1 MRPAVTASLRSV
13 AFSSLA
19 PRERRAA
26 HLSPTPVS
34 SDGLS
39 VNVAAGHGYIYPRIA
54 PHLGGGWGVP
64 GRKSTTGITSVC
76 VGVVHPWIYVPRAR
90 RKYGRGG
97 GLENPTDLLG
107 PGGRGHPKLALAP
120 R

>member
-54 PHLGGGWGVP
+54 PHLGGGWGVLP
-64 GRKSTTGITSVC
+64 GKSAASITNVYVWVSRICGYTYQERAENMGGVGVWKTPQIYWGRKAAVTLS
-76 VGVVHPWIYVPRAR
+76 
-90 RKYGRGG
+90 
-97 GLENPTDLLG
+97 
-107 PGGRGHPKLALAP
+107 
-120 R
+120 